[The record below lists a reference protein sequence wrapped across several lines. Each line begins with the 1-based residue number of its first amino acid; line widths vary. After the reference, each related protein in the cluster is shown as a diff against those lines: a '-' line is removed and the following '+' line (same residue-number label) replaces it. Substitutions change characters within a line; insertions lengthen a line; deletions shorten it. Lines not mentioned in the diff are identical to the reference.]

1 MFSVLTKDLD
11 YAVQIF
17 KELKPDASKM
27 AVSGFRTKAK
37 NHLKK
42 DYSGARGLKV
52 FGLSGCKC
60 VPALELL
67 DYECD
72 ELGVEV
78 EYAVI
83 VDDKKG
89 GLRFDSSE
97 LLMYNTFTRD
107 MAGIKARHK
116 QLQKQHAGD
125 NHATT

>member
-1 MFSVLTKDLD
+1 MFSVLTRDLD
-11 YAVQIF
+11 YAVQVF
-17 KELKPDASKM
+17 KELRPDASDM
-27 AVSGFRTKAK
+27 AVSGFKTKAK

-42 DYSGARGLKV
+42 DYSDARGLKV

-83 VDDKKG
+83 VDDGKG

-97 LLMYNTFTRD
+97 LLLYNTFTRD
-107 MAGIKARHK
+107 MVGIKARHK
-116 QLQKQHAGD
+116 KLQKRYTGD
-125 NHATT
+125 NHA